1 MEITREVSS
10 MKVNTA
16 TAEVV
21 KAYLEYTSRI
31 VTSVIES
38 KSYSTPFKDISDE
51 LILKP
56 DELID
61 LINKVQKAFV
71 STKD

>member
-10 MKVNTA
+10 MKVNDA
-16 TAEVV
+16 TSEIVR
-21 KAYLEYTSRI
+21 AYLEYTSSI
-31 VTSVIES
+31 VRAVIES
-38 KSYSTPFKDISDE
+38 KSYSTPFKDIGDD

-61 LINKVQKAFV
+61 LINNVQKALV